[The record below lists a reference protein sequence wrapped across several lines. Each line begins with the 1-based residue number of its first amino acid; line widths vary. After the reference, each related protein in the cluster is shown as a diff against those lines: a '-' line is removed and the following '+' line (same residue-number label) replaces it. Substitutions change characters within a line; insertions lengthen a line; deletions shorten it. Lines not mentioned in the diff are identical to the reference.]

1 MAPSKCTDVDRQVMA
16 KGHEELVS
24 SGCAACLKAA
34 TEQLEETCANICVV
48 LDDVERLKKCSECQK
63 ELQSKR
69 RTCLP

>member
-16 KGHEELVS
+16 KGHQELIS
-24 SGCAACLKAA
+24 SGCAACIKAA
-34 TEQLEETCANICVV
+34 TEQLEETCANICVGV
-48 LDDVERLKKCSECQK
+48 KDVEGSEKCSECLK